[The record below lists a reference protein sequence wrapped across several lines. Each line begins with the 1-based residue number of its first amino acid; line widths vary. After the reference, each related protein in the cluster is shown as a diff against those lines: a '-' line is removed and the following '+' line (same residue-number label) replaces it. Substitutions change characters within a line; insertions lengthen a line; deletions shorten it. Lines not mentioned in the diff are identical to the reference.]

1 MSELIN
7 NQSSRM
13 DGLIALS
20 RAVIDAENPRQHILN
35 FQELVDTVTDR
46 EAMIVLDR
54 LLQEGI
60 PFHKVKDN
68 TGKIINVFYKSLN
81 AKTWEKPKGVHLL
94 NYLMMENR
102 EVEKIMAELRNE
114 VKLCSGKEDIPAEKL
129 LVLIKSLKEYELH
142 YIKKENVLFPVI
154 ESIFP
159 EYRCLKLMWSFH
171 DDFRDSVNVLEEL
184 LTKRH
189 IDRKLMNGEL
199 GRLFFVVL
207 PIIFREEQIVFPVAY
222 RSIPEKTW
230 ADMLFQCEEIGWS
243 YINPPK
249 SEKADDSQSSSTL
262 NLLDLGT
269 GNLTPEQVILLLN
282 NLPVDI
288 TYVDD
293 KDEVCYFSGS
303 KHRIFQR
310 SKAIIGRKVQNCHPQ
325 ESVYIVNEII
335 DSFRNGTKSV
345 AEFWIQM
352 KGRFIHIR
360 YYALRD
366 EDGKYK
372 GTIEVSQDATGI
384 RELRGERRLLDE

>member
-7 NQSSRM
+7 NHSDRM
-13 DGLIALS
+13 EGLMAVS
-20 RAVIDAENPRQHILN
+20 RAVIEAENPRQHILN
-35 FQELVDTVTDR
+35 FQELVDTVNDQ
-46 EAMIVLDR
+46 EAMAVLDR
-54 LLQEGI
+54 LLQEGE
-60 PFHKVKDN
+60 PFQKVKES

-81 AKTWEKPKGVHLL
+81 NKTWEKPEGVHLL

-102 EVEKIMAELRNE
+102 EVEKIMTELRNE
-114 VKLCSGKEDIPAEKL
+114 VKLCSGKEDIPAAKL
-129 LVLIKSLKEYELH
+129 LGMIKSLREYDLH
-142 YIKKENVLFPVI
+142 YLKKENVLFPVI
-154 ESIFP
+154 ESLFP

-171 DDFRDSVNVLEEL
+171 DDFRDSLNVLEEL
-184 LTKRH
+184 LTKKH

-222 RSIPEKTW
+222 RSIPEKKW
-230 ADMLFQCEEIGWS
+230 ADMLYQCDEIGWS
-243 YINPPK
+243 YIKQPEIEK
-249 SEKADDSQSSSTL
+249 SVETHIGSTF

-269 GNLTPEQVILLLN
+269 GFLTPEQVILLLN

-288 TYVDD
+288 TYVDE

-325 ESVYIVNEII
+325 ESVHVVNEII
-335 DSFRNGTKSV
+335 NSFRSGTKSV

-360 YYALRD
+360 YFALRD
-366 EDGKYK
+366 ENGKYK

-384 RELRGERRLLDE
+384 RELRGEKRLLDE